1 MAFPVSPTEGQ
12 TFTENNTVWIYSAV
26 TDQWNRSVINPLN
39 QTTYIGSDGA
49 PGGIGG
55 ATQVI
60 FNDNGSLA
68 SDAGLVYNK
77 TTDVLTTGSLRAT
90 SLGTAAAP
98 GIAFETDPNTG
109 IFSPGADQLAVA
121 TNGTGRLFVD
131 ASGNV
136 GVKIASPSSQ
146 VLGAAA
152 SSTVAVQGAAGGSVL
167 VLQNDQGTVSTNAR
181 IELNGVS
188 SGGNPRQISYI
199 ESLQTATTGAGAL
212 VFGTHSGAAVV
223 AATERLR
230 ITSAGRVGIGTSA
243 PGYQLEVNSGTTDAA
258 ALFNST
264 AAQGSHVRFGR
275 SGTVDGYFGCATGFL
290 TSGTSAGDIGIRSQ
304 GALVLGSGGNNNRLF
319 ITSAGLVGI
328 GTSVPA
334 AILSTK
340 PSASSTTAATTFT
353 GDGLFID
360 CANTTDGSG
369 NYGGAISWSRSG
381 SSTTRAAAIANV
393 QTSGDADI
401 QGLAFLTHSSSTSTS
416 PLIEAMRITGA
427 GNVGIGVTSPS
438 NTLEIS
444 KESNHGITL
453 ARPAGGVNPG
463 NVKLEVSSFGAGTL
477 TADNNLSLT
486 TGSSQQLI
494 VNRGAT
500 ESFRVD
506 ASSRLL
512 VGTST
517 AHNVGGTLG
526 NAQFSGAGTQ
536 VHFVSTSTSPSYV
549 NLAVGSNGADVT
561 APSVLGRLRFYGYH
575 TNGYDLGAQIEAAVD
590 GTPSDG
596 DLPTRLVFSTTSD
609 SASSPTERLHIK
621 ANGSLR
627 YTGNGSISATTGY
640 TSAGVAMEA
649 GGVLLVTRSSYPPMW
664 VNRLTNDGTLVD
676 FAQNSVVEGT
686 ISVSGTTVS
695 YNGAHLSRWS
705 QLPNGAER
713 NNILRGSILSNIDE
727 MCEWIDPPTE
737 TVLWAEGDELPEGV
751 SVGDVKEQAKSGGPQ
766 ANEQLNRMKVSDV
779 EGDKN
784 VSGVFQCWDDDD
796 DTYTNDFYCAMTGDF
811 IIRIAEGVTVERG
824 DLLMSAGDGT
834 AKPQDDDIIRS
845 KTIAKVTSINV
856 SCTYEDGSYC
866 VPCVL
871 MAC

>member
-98 GIAFETDPNTG
+98 GIAFASDPNTG
-109 IFSPGADQLAVA
+109 IYSPGADQLAVA
-121 TNGTGRLFVD
+121 TNGTGRLFID
-131 ASGNV
+131 ATGNV
-136 GVKIASPSSQ
+136 GVGLSNPSYPLE
-146 VLGAAA
+146 VA
-152 SSTVAVQGAAGGSVL
+152 SSTNSTINITGGTSNSCRLFFSDTALARGFLNYDHADDSINIGTAGS
-167 VLQNDQGTVSTNAR
+167 
-181 IELNGVS
+181 
-188 SGGNPRQISYI
+188 
-199 ESLQTATTGAGAL
+199 
-212 VFGTHSGAAVV
+212 
-223 AATERLR
+223 ERLR
-230 ITSAGRVGIGTSA
+230 ITSAGLVGVGTSA

-290 TSGTSAGDIGIRSQ
+290 TSGTSTGDIGIRSQ

-328 GTSVPA
+328 GTSAPQDRLSVNASA
-334 AILSTK
+334 ANTFAANFFGPLANLNHVLVGLSDD
-340 PSASSTTAATTFT
+340 ATTKKAGIGFQRV
-353 GDGLFID
+353 DGFRRGSFFIFNNND
-360 CANTTDGSG
+360 ANGS
-369 NYGGAISWSRSG
+369 
-381 SSTTRAAAIANV
+381 
-393 QTSGDADI
+393 TSGGINDAR
-401 QGLAFLTHSSSTSTS
+401 LTVTS
-416 PLIEAMRITGA
+416 A
-427 GNVGIGVTSPS
+427 GNVGIGTTSPN

-512 VGTST
+512 VGTSS

>member
-1 MAFPVSPTEGQ
+1 
-12 TFTENNTVWIYSAV
+12 
-26 TDQWNRSVINPLN
+26 
-39 QTTYIGSDGA
+39 
-49 PGGIGG
+49 
-55 ATQVI
+55 
-60 FNDNGSLA
+60 
-68 SDAGLVYNK
+68 
-77 TTDVLTTGSLRAT
+77 
-90 SLGTAAAP
+90 
-98 GIAFETDPNTG
+98 
-109 IFSPGADQLAVA
+109 
-121 TNGTGRLFVD
+121 LFVD

-136 GVKIASPSSQ
+136 GVNVPSPTAGRRLHVSGTGTLAQFDS
-146 VLGAAA
+146 
-152 SSTVAVQGAAGGSVL
+152 SSTSCLFKFTNSAATAGFFGYEGGSL
-167 VLQNDQGTVSTNAR
+167 TFYTN
-181 IELNGVS
+181 N
-188 SGGNPRQISYI
+188 
-199 ESLQTATTGAGAL
+199 
-212 VFGTHSGAAVV
+212 
-223 AATERLR
+223 TERLR
-230 ITSAGRVGIGTSA
+230 ITDAGLVGIGTSS
-243 PGYQLEVNSGTTDAA
+243 PGYQLEVSSGATDAA

-596 DLPTRLVFSTTSD
+596 DLPTRLVFSTTADGAAGPTERLRIDSAGRVGIGTTSPAVELEVSSPSNTQILINCQNDTGNSQLWFGDSSSDEAGVIVYRHADNSMAFEVNDTEALRIDSSRRLLVGTSSNFGSNAICIVRGNSD
-609 SASSPTERLHIK
+609 SSTGPGVLDIKFGATRPATANQTIGVLRFPSISQTTGSNVYAEIRAETDGASSSDSDIPGRLVFSTTADGASSPTERLRITSTGQVRLAGAGITFNGDTATANELDDYEEGTWTPTAPIFTGDASAFFQVANYIK
-621 ANGSLR
+621 IGRKVTVFWTLTSGGSSGSVQIPTSITGLP
-627 YTGNGSISATTGY
+627 YAMGSGASFTSGNGTIAWVGGNKPDGGTLPLRGDGDSTTTILTPGTTTTTTG
-640 TSAGVAMEA
+640 AGYEF
-649 GGVLLVTRSSYPPMW
+649 
-664 VNRLTNDGTLVD
+664 TLV
-676 FAQNSVVEGT
+676 FNY
-686 ISVSGTTVS
+686 VSAS
-695 YNGAHLSRWS
+695 
-705 QLPNGAER
+705 
-713 NNILRGSILSNIDE
+713 
-727 MCEWIDPPTE
+727 
-737 TVLWAEGDELPEGV
+737 
-751 SVGDVKEQAKSGGPQ
+751 
-766 ANEQLNRMKVSDV
+766 
-779 EGDKN
+779 
-784 VSGVFQCWDDDD
+784 
-796 DTYTNDFYCAMTGDF
+796 
-811 IIRIAEGVTVERG
+811 
-824 DLLMSAGDGT
+824 
-834 AKPQDDDIIRS
+834 
-845 KTIAKVTSINV
+845 
-856 SCTYEDGSYC
+856 
-866 VPCVL
+866 
-871 MAC
+871 

>member
-98 GIAFETDPNTG
+98 GIAFASDPNTG
-109 IFSPGADQLAVA
+109 IYSPGADQLAVA
-121 TNGTGRLFVD
+121 TNGTGRLFID
-131 ASGNV
+131 ATGNV
-136 GVKIASPSSQ
+136 GVGLSNPSYPLE
-146 VLGAAA
+146 VA
-152 SSTVAVQGAAGGSVL
+152 SSTNSTINITGGTSNSCRLFFSDTALARGFLNYDHADDSINIGTAGS
-167 VLQNDQGTVSTNAR
+167 
-181 IELNGVS
+181 
-188 SGGNPRQISYI
+188 
-199 ESLQTATTGAGAL
+199 
-212 VFGTHSGAAVV
+212 
-223 AATERLR
+223 ERLR
-230 ITSAGRVGIGTSA
+230 
-243 PGYQLEVNSGTTDAA
+243 
-258 ALFNST
+258 
-264 AAQGSHVRFGR
+264 
-275 SGTVDGYFGCATGFL
+275 
-290 TSGTSAGDIGIRSQ
+290 
-304 GALVLGSGGNNNRLF
+304 

-328 GTSVPA
+328 GTSAPQDRLSVNASA
-334 AILSTK
+334 ANTFAANFFGPLANLNHVLVGLSDD
-340 PSASSTTAATTFT
+340 ATTKKAGIGFQRV
-353 GDGLFID
+353 DGFRRGSFFIFNNND
-360 CANTTDGSG
+360 ANGS
-369 NYGGAISWSRSG
+369 
-381 SSTTRAAAIANV
+381 
-393 QTSGDADI
+393 TSGGINDAR
-401 QGLAFLTHSSSTSTS
+401 LTVTS
-416 PLIEAMRITGA
+416 A
-427 GNVGIGVTSPS
+427 GNVGIGTTSPS

>member
-1 MAFPVSPTEGQ
+1 
-12 TFTENNTVWIYSAV
+12 
-26 TDQWNRSVINPLN
+26 
-39 QTTYIGSDGA
+39 
-49 PGGIGG
+49 
-55 ATQVI
+55 
-60 FNDNGSLA
+60 
-68 SDAGLVYNK
+68 
-77 TTDVLTTGSLRAT
+77 
-90 SLGTAAAP
+90 
-98 GIAFETDPNTG
+98 
-109 IFSPGADQLAVA
+109 
-121 TNGTGRLFVD
+121 LFVD